1 MKLYTFELA
10 PNPRRLKLFL
20 DYKGIDIETETVNI
34 RDGEQFTDSFKAINP
49 NCTVP
54 ALQLDEGK
62 VVTDVIAACLY
73 LESLYPEKPL
83 FGSTPLEQAEV
94 VGWDHSIFVEGFI
107 AVAEMLRNGSE
118 AFKGRALP
126 GTVAIEQIPEL
137 VDRGQIRL
145 QACFNKVDAHLA
157 GREFIVGDAISL
169 ADIDMFVVCDFAGWV
184 KQSIPED
191 CKQLQAWYQRIA
203 KELGE
208 ES

>member
-1 MKLYTFELA
+1 MKIYTFEAA

-20 DYKGIDIETETVNI
+20 GYKGVDIETETINI
-34 RDGEQFTDSFKAINP
+34 RDGEQFSDSFKAINP
-49 NCTVP
+49 DCTVP
-54 ALQLDEGK
+54 ALQLDDGT
-62 VVTDVIAACLY
+62 VITNVIAACLY

-83 FGSTPLEQAEV
+83 LGLTPLEQAKIV
-94 VGWDHSIFVEGFI
+94 SWDHSIFTEGFT

-126 GTVAIEQIPEL
+126 GAVALEQIPGL

-145 QACFNKVDAHLA
+145 QAFFNKLDTHLA
-157 GREFIVGDAISL
+157 DREFIVGNAISL
-169 ADIDMFVVCDFAGWV
+169 ADIDLYALCDFAKWV

-191 CKQLQAWYQRIA
+191 CRHLQSWYQRMV

-208 ES
+208 K